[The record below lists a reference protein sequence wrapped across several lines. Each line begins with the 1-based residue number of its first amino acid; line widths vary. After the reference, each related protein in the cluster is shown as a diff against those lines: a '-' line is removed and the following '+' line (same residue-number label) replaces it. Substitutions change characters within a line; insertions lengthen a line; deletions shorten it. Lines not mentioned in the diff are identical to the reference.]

1 MPQIGATIEEMNALQ
16 AAFRRESTTVATL
29 TNSISSQVS
38 STWWV
43 GPAAER
49 FRGTWEGEFRPMLAR
64 LQAELDNCSV
74 EVGNRAAAIT
84 QAGS

>member
-1 MPQIGATIEEMNALQ
+1 MPQIGATIEEMTALQ
-16 AAFRRESTTVATL
+16 AAFRRESGTVATL
-29 TNSISSQVS
+29 TSSITGQVG

-49 FRGTWEGEFRPMLAR
+49 FRGAWEGEFRPMLAR
-64 LQAELDNCSV
+64 LQAELDNCAV
-74 EVGNRAAAIT
+74 EVGNRATAIA

>member
-1 MPQIGATIEEMNALQ
+1 MPQIGATIEEMTALQ
-16 AAFRRESTTVATL
+16 AAFNRESATVANL

-38 STWWV
+38 GTWWV

-49 FRGTWEGEFRPMLAR
+49 FRGSWDGEFRPMLAR
-64 LQAELDNCSV
+64 LQAELDACAV
-74 EVGNRAAAIT
+74 EVSNRAQAIS